1 MTIHDNYQVDALI
14 KSIQDEIVSTV
25 TWIKDKK
32 ERCEKLGFQISEGTM
47 NHVKE
52 YVSYLQSEMDERIK
66 MKQIFIDCIENLLD
80 MPDVSIT
87 EFLAVKY
94 RYYDYMTADEI
105 ASKLNISN
113 KTLYRY
119 LNKCKKLLEPVFAKV
134 V

>member
-52 YVSYLQSEMDERIK
+52 YVSYLQSEMDRTHQNETD
-66 MKQIFIDCIENLLD
+66 F
-80 MPDVSIT
+80 
-87 EFLAVKY
+87 Y
-94 RYYDYMTADEI
+94 
-105 ASKLNISN
+105 
-113 KTLYRY
+113 
-119 LNKCKKLLEPVFAKV
+119 
-134 V
+134 